1 MLRRLSSVA
10 VCYCLAALLL
20 LLDLGSA
27 ARQQRGHQQHAAWS
41 QCSGVDAPAALATF
55 LAQHDG
61 APQLNKA
68 IFFSKLGKSN
78 LCDKLA
84 AAHVGRL
91 DFAVAGKDSDLAGV
105 ADRLL

>member
-78 LCDKLA
+78 LCDTSLRQHTLGA
-84 AAHVGRL
+84 
-91 DFAVAGKDSDLAGV
+91 
-105 ADRLL
+105 